1 MSSGNSPFQKQKE
14 RLLVQRKE
22 VVKGLSSVKKNYK
35 KLLPSNDPHKE
46 IKLQHEKNKVAIF
59 ENRLDLIDGELRFL
73 RPSMDE
79 DIAYRIR
86 QNKDFAYKVAQ
97 LVPDNIPLR
106 FHGCPIFAAEKIISS
121 GEITSQED
129 RLGVNVIC
137 DDAVQISVTTKD
149 NLYVTTQG
157 FANLTPNFN
166 LPAGCIFV
174 VTPKDL
180 MDEESGRFMQMDNV
194 RFKNVPD
201 RLVAVITTPEN
212 LSSIQTWLNN
222 SGFSSAKAIDYDG
235 FVKSIDRFIA
245 SVNIT
250 YRNIFKENP
259 LEYSQVNLNSVKK
272 QSLDTIISDAQRR
285 SDA

>member
-1 MSSGNSPFQKQKE
+1 M
-14 RLLVQRKE
+14 
-22 VVKGLSSVKKNYK
+22 
-35 KLLPSNDPHKE
+35 
-46 IKLQHEKNKVAIF
+46 
-59 ENRLDLIDGELRFL
+59 
-73 RPSMDE
+73 
-79 DIAYRIR
+79 
-86 QNKDFAYKVAQ
+86 
-97 LVPDNIPLR
+97 
-106 FHGCPIFAAEKIISS
+106 
-121 GEITSQED
+121 SQED
-129 RLGVNVIC
+129 RLGINEIF

-149 NLYVTTQG
+149 NLYITTQG
-157 FANLTPNFN
+157 FVNLTPNFN

-180 MDEESGRFMQMDNV
+180 NDEESGRFMQMDNV
-194 RFKNVPD
+194 RFKNDPD
-201 RLVAVITTPEN
+201 RLVAVISTPEN
-212 LSSIQTWLNN
+212 LVSIQTWLNN

-285 SDA
+285 SDAQFTDKTQLTSEHLTDLGDYNVISSKSSTASLDRS